1 MSEKCNE
8 WTDPSWQ
15 ELSSRMQHWSVK
27 QCVRPVGAVH
37 MTAGHN
43 VIRKQIKIE
52 SESIPADICLG
63 LMIRNWAVYRV
74 CMKAAVSPMSGVAL
88 LSGRLLIC
96 FSI

>member
-1 MSEKCNE
+1 
-8 WTDPSWQ
+8 
-15 ELSSRMQHWSVK
+15 L
-27 QCVRPVGAVH
+27 
-37 MTAGHN
+37 TAGHN
-43 VIRKQIKIE
+43 ALRKQIKLE

-74 CMKAAVSPMSGVAL
+74 CMKAAVSLMSGVAL